1 MTKINKLVLCVTIIA
16 LITGCGQDHANDETK
31 SKPSDSTAKKV
42 TRASQESS
50 SKKSSSYNSSS
61 VTESSSSQ
69 KKTIESSTL
78 TVSST
83 GALSGES
90 QEGSASNDSAT
101 NSQTFVANAD
111 EAVNVLKTHLKEGQ
125 DSDIQ
130 FEPLDVH
137 KKKDSRGYYYLIREE
152 SKELLEKG
160 GSGTVGIYKVYDD
173 YNYQLNE

>member
-1 MTKINKLVLCVTIIA
+1 MKKINRLVLCVTIIA

-42 TRASQESS
+42 MQASQESS
-50 SKKSSSYNSSS
+50 SYNNSS

-69 KKTIESSTL
+69 KTTIESSTL
-78 TVSST
+78 TVAST

-173 YNYQLNE
+173 DNYQLNE